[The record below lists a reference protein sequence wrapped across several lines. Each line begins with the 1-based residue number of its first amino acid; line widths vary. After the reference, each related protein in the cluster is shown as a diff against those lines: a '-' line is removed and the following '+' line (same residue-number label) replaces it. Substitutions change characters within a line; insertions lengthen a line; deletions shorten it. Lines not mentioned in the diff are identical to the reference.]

1 MVATL
6 VFCGVELLFALNAWL
21 AGASETQGAFAYLAL
36 GKLEPLPYPPSL
48 VIQRNLMWLALA
60 FLVGPAVLFRRF
72 VRPALAA
79 ATLLLFGSVILD
91 IALGESTLKPEPAL
105 GFSWDMLSRGLA
117 GLGSLLA
124 LLTYEGEPN
133 RFLTW
138 QNGTRGA
145 SQDSCRP
152 WVFKRPSALR
162 RLVARGSAKPAL
174 VDPSFSFLRT
184 SAEGSGPGQP
194 DKAHGASPKP
204 RRQLAWP

>member
-6 VFCGVELLFALNAWL
+6 VFCGLELLFALNAWL

-79 ATLLLFGSVILD
+79 ATLLLVGSVILD
-91 IALGESTLKPEPAL
+91 MALGAPTLKPEPSV
-105 GFSWDMLSRGLA
+105 GFSWDMLTRGLA

-124 LLTYEGEPN
+124 LLSRLFVKGILKRLPDQPSKMRPGN
-133 RFLTW
+133 KKSSSDGKRFL
-138 QNGTRGA
+138 
-145 SQDSCRP
+145 
-152 WVFKRPSALR
+152 
-162 RLVARGSAKPAL
+162 
-174 VDPSFSFLRT
+174 
-184 SAEGSGPGQP
+184 
-194 DKAHGASPKP
+194 
-204 RRQLAWP
+204 